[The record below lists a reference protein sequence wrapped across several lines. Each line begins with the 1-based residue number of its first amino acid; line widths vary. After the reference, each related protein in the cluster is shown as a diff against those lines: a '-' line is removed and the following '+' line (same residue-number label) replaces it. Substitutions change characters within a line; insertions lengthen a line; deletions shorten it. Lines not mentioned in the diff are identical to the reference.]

1 MDSLWKAFLK
11 SGAVGDYLRYR
22 ACCGD
27 DAIGGSMGSAG
38 SAAGAAD
45 ALNTGNMGNRMSLR
59 SIRSIRS
66 AKGINELEK

>member
-27 DAIGGSMGSAG
+27 EAGGGSMGGAG
-38 SAAGAAD
+38 SAAD

>member
-27 DAIGGSMGSAG
+27 DAIGG
-38 SAAGAAD
+38 AAGAAD
-45 ALNTGNMGNRMSLR
+45 ALNTGNIGNRMSLR
-59 SIRSIRS
+59 SISSIRS
-66 AKGINELEK
+66 AKGINGLEK